1 MGKLIDGPGLT
12 TMFVIVSGFS
22 SNYNPAQVITDCTA
36 IALGNDLPID
46 IAELKKRI
54 DSNKP
59 HKLFKA
65 WSSGFAI
72 VCKLTAPVL
81 FKCAPQ
87 RNAGRVQ
94 ELPFVMW
101 RDGGIQSERGIS
113 YTNKYLIAPVG
124 NGVEFRDHK
133 SHYEPVVAAVIRAAV
148 MTEAEMG
155 VFKMLVM
162 EVLEKLPVPKTLY
175 SVISH
180 GIGFRTVLYL
190 PPATSQKNKATIR
203 ENVTVIM
210 VPATPDGNKACLAIR
225 EALHIVRTDH
235 ATLVQARYIGGFS
248 CLIYPGFELIKAKP
262 SLEPESVI
270 WDDVPT
276 VAVYGMRDGLKCTTL
291 LTTLWAVGGLKT
303 DDVTGIYIQ
312 RASKHTGPPGY
323 VQHLQDVLYIMGKE
337 LFPADFNASAPGFD
351 GISTA
356 RGSLRLQP
364 FAGKALRD
372 AARKVHERAHVAWC
386 AAQGVMTGGG
396 PNEVALREHNVEGAI
411 AVVPL
416 PSSEAQVFRNIALR
430 LENLLEAGEL
440 ERKAGVLREERLIV
454 RLTEMDAERKR
465 EVEDNERKRKLE
477 ALERDERRRL
487 EAEEAERKRGV
498 AEAERAQRAES
509 QATARRVA
517 EAERRELEEEK
528 ATRLREEDR
537 KRDEKTLEETLKSQ
551 GNVAATLLETNRL
564 LLSQA
569 AEAKAQLAADKI
581 VTENK
586 TSEAEARAE
595 RDRSDVARRLAV
607 DERNSEVMAILAR
620 ELGKISGINEEILKR
635 QADAAAK
642 AAEATLEEVPGEEA
656 PATTQAARR
665 SGLGRRAASKV
676 PT

>member
-1 MGKLIDGPGLT
+1 
-12 TMFVIVSGFS
+12 
-22 SNYNPAQVITDCTA
+22 
-36 IALGNDLPID
+36 
-46 IAELKKRI
+46 
-54 DSNKP
+54 
-59 HKLFKA
+59 
-65 WSSGFAI
+65 
-72 VCKLTAPVL
+72 
-81 FKCAPQ
+81 
-87 RNAGRVQ
+87 
-94 ELPFVMW
+94 MW
-101 RDGGIQSERGIS
+101 RDGGLQSERGIS
-113 YTNKYLIAPVG
+113 YTNKYLITPVS
-124 NGVEFRDHK
+124 NGVEFRDYK
-133 SHYEPVVAAVIRAAV
+133 SHYDPVVAAVIRAAV

-155 VFKMLVM
+155 VFKMLVT
-162 EVLEKLPVPKTLY
+162 EVLEELPVPKTLY

-180 GIGFRTVLYL
+180 GVGFKTVQYL
-190 PPATSQKNKATIR
+190 PTATSQKNKSTIR
-203 ENVTVIM
+203 ENVIVIM

-225 EALHIVRTDH
+225 EALNIVRTDQ

-323 VQHLQDVLYIMGKE
+323 VQHLQDVLYIMGKD
-337 LFPADFNASAPGFD
+337 LFPADFNTSAPGFD

-386 AAQGVMTGGG
+386 AAQGVTNGGSSS
-396 PNEVALREHNVEGAI
+396 EVVIREHNAEGAI

-416 PSSEAQVFRNIALR
+416 PPSEAQVFRNIALR

-440 ERKAGVLREERLIV
+440 DRKAGVLREERLLA
-454 RLTEMDAERKR
+454 RLTEMEAERKR

-477 ALERDERRRL
+477 VLERDDRRRL
-487 EAEEAERKRGV
+487 EVEEAERRRGV
-498 AEAERAQRAES
+498 AEAERAQRVES
-509 QATARRVA
+509 QATAMREA
-517 EAERRELEEEK
+517 EAERREQEEEK

-537 KRDEKTLEETLKSQ
+537 KRDERTLEETLKSQ
-551 GNVAATLLETNRL
+551 DNVAATLLETNKL

-569 AEAKAQLAADKI
+569 AEARAQLAADKI

-586 TSEAEARAE
+586 TTEAEARAE

-635 QADAAAK
+635 QADTAAAK
-642 AAEATLEEVPGEEA
+642 AAEVTSDGAPGEES
-656 PATTQAARR
+656 PVTTQAAGRA
-665 SGLGRRAASKV
+665 GLVRRAAAKV
-676 PT
+676 PN